1 MRIRLRPLFLF
12 SCSMLVAGS
21 AMAQYTIDLG
31 EERMDLPGC
40 TFTVDSVVLAFGE
53 KEAIGSV
60 MRGMMNEQQPAYM
73 AHGVP
78 QAFKELC
85 VRSHATTPGDRHIV
99 LQVDGL
105 KVTEFS
111 GGGGELAICSLRCE
125 MLARTDSGWSHLYDV
140 GERLTSNGGMDATH
154 KHARNIALALTHCLT
169 RFQQRLNAGA
179 LAAQAITADRVGK
192 ASPARLVDPR
202 TGRAVVPARGV
213 LRSFMDLREN
223 TPDTVTP
230 FEVRETVRS
239 TATVKALRVKSSEDK
254 DIRDAWGI
262 SDGTSCYFN
271 TGSDFVQLQ
280 ADTSGL
286 YTYWSPSAAYDA
298 NDFAAQMAFG
308 LIGLA
313 ISRANK
319 DHVPHR
325 FDVDP
330 GTGELTMHYSAGSGH
345 TSGAP
350 HTVLYSK
357 NSRDDVP
364 VRLLLADG
372 RTVTLRRGQYHVL
385 RMKRAAE
392 MYALDLSLGDG
403 SAPTRASIDA
413 GRKGDDLVL
422 INVKNGLIVV
432 DHPPN
437 SVASSMLNDLDPAA
451 EVK

>member
-1 MRIRLRPLFLF
+1 M
-12 SCSMLVAGS
+12 
-21 AMAQYTIDLG
+21 
-31 EERMDLPGC
+31 ELPDC
-40 TFTVDSVVLAFGE
+40 TFTVDSVLLTFGE

-60 MRGMMNEQQPAYM
+60 MRGMMNDLQPAFM

-78 QAFKELC
+78 QAFKELFT
-85 VRSHATTPGDRHIV
+85 RSHATTADDRHIV
-99 LQVDGL
+99 LQVDVL
-105 KVTEFS
+105 NVTEFS
-111 GGGGELAICSLRCE
+111 GGAGELAICSLRCE
-125 MLARTDSGWSHLYDV
+125 MLARMDSGWAHIYDV
-140 GERLTSNGGMDATH
+140 GERLKSVGGMDATH
-154 KHARNIALALTHCLT
+154 KHARNIALALTHCLA

-179 LAAQAITADRVGK
+179 IEARAITADRVGK
-192 ASPARLVDPR
+192 ASPARLVDPS
-202 TGRAVVPARGV
+202 TGRPTMPVRGV

-254 DIRDAWGI
+254 HIRDVWGI
-262 SDGTSCYFN
+262 SDGTYCYVN

-280 ADTSGL
+280 SDTSGM

-313 ISRANK
+313 ISRASK
-319 DHVPHR
+319 DHTPHR

-330 GTGELTMHYSAGSGH
+330 GTGQLTMHYSASSSSSG
-345 TSGAP
+345 GAP
-350 HTVLYSK
+350 HTILYSK

-364 VRLLLADG
+364 VRVLMTDG
-372 RTVTLRRGQYHVL
+372 RSVTLRRGQYYVL
-385 RMKRAAE
+385 RMKRATE
-392 MYALDLSLGDG
+392 MYALDLSLEDG
-403 SAPTRASIDA
+403 TAATRAAIDA
-413 GRKGDDLVL
+413 SRKGDDLIL
-422 INVKNGLIVV
+422 INVKNGLIVT

-437 SVASSMLNDLDPAA
+437 SVASSMLNDLDPAS